1 MCRQCTGQEAPLL
14 DAALSFPIDGTI
26 VPVPPDFL
34 HRLWSSFPREK
45 QALFQIP
52 GDCSLQPVSTSSP
65 LPTSFL
71 SSFFTWKVR
80 WLLAVLQGCPVHKDG
95 DATSVREL
103 RRQGDKLAES
113 LHLPPGIFRLHLA
126 SVSQVL
132 PTLKLPTL
140 VQEWAH

>member
-1 MCRQCTGQEAPLL
+1 MGQLSLSLL
-14 DAALSFPIDGTI
+14 IFFTDCGVLSQGRSRHCFRYQGT
-26 VPVPPDFL
+26 VL
-34 HRLWSSFPREK
+34 
-45 QALFQIP
+45 
-52 GDCSLQPVSTSSP
+52 CSLFLLPPP

-71 SSFFTWKVR
+71 SSFFTWKKVR

-103 RRQGDKLAES
+103 RRQGDKLAEI